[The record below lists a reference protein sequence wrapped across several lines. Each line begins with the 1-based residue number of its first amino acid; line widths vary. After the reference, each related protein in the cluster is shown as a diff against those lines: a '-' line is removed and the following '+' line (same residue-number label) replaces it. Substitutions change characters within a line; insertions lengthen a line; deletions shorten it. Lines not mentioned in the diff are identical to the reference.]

1 MQYSTR
7 GYRLP
12 VIIRPC
18 RLQLVMPQK
27 DGKSICFLYEAT
39 KLMGNN
45 GPYEVSTGC
54 PITAVIRSRRSS
66 KAVSECCT
74 QTSVGQNRLW
84 GSTRSLRRSGTQKK
98 TVFQMKLVPTC
109 NKKQSTLLN
118 RLMAVKF
125 CQKANMLCYRMWG

>member
-1 MQYSTR
+1 VR
-7 GYRLP
+7 
-12 VIIRPC
+12 IRPC

-27 DGKSICFLYEAT
+27 DGKSVSFLYEAT

-74 QTSVGQNRLW
+74 QTSVGQIDCGVQLGPCNVL
-84 GSTRSLRRSGTQKK
+84 GHTKK
-98 TVFQMKLVPTC
+98 NSFPNEFGVHI
-109 NKKQSTLLN
+109 
-118 RLMAVKF
+118 
-125 CQKANMLCYRMWG
+125 